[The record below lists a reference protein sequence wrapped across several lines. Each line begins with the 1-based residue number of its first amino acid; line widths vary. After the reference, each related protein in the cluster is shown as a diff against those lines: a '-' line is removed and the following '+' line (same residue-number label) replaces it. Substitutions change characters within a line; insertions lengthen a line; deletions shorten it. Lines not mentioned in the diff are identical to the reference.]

1 MSEEKPTVLFLCT
14 ANTCR
19 SQMAEGLLRHHA
31 GDRYEAASAGT
42 EPGSEVHPLAVRVMA
57 EKDVDISSLRPKGL
71 RQFLGRARIPHAIT
85 VCDNAAESC
94 PSVWPGLGERL
105 HWPLPDPA
113 AAEGTEED
121 RLTAFRRVRDE
132 LEKLILAWLGTQET

>member
-1 MSEEKPTVLFLCT
+1 MPDEKPTVLFLCT

-19 SQMAEGLLRHHA
+19 SQMAEGFLRHHA

-42 EPGSEVHPLAVRVMA
+42 EPGEEVHPLAVRVMA
-57 EKDVDISSLRPKGL
+57 EKGIDISGSRPKGF
-71 RQFLGRARIPHAIT
+71 RQFLGRGRIPYAIT

-113 AAEGTEED
+113 AAEGSEEE
-121 RLTAFRRVRDE
+121 RLAAFRRVRDE
-132 LEKLILAWLGTQET
+132 LESLILAWPGARS

>member
-1 MSEEKPTVLFLCT
+1 
-14 ANTCR
+14 
-19 SQMAEGLLRHHA
+19 MAEGFLRHHA

-42 EPGSEVHPLAVRVMA
+42 EPGEEVHPLAVRVMA
-57 EKDVDISSLRPKGL
+57 EKGIDISGSRPKGF
-71 RQFLGRARIPHAIT
+71 RQFLGRGRIPYAIT

-113 AAEGTEED
+113 AAEGSEEE
-121 RLTAFRRVRDE
+121 RLAAFRRVRDE
-132 LEKLILAWLGTQET
+132 LESLILAWPGARS